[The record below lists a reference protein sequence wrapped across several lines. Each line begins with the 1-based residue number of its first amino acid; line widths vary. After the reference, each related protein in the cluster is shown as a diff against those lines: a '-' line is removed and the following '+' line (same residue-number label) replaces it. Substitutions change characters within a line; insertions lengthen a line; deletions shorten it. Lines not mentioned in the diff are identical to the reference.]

1 MCFGREN
8 GPACVEVYLAGAI
21 IIVDPLHSHHKL
33 GSRIEQEAARAFV
46 IKFYAEAKFKR
57 ASCFSRYRRRTWMRR
72 PTLSL
77 LASFKTPSEQAREQA
92 ASNARYKRRK

>member
-33 GSRIEQEAARAFV
+33 SGRIEQEAARAFV
-46 IKFYAEAKFKR
+46 NKILR
-57 ASCFSRYRRRTWMRR
+57 G
-72 PTLSL
+72 
-77 LASFKTPSEQAREQA
+77 SEI
-92 ASNARYKRRK
+92 